1 VRLLLWAPAPWQFS
15 SYAVYTKYLALE
27 LAKKHDVAVFAFQ
40 GLSGRVQ
47 WGDITVFGNPIPHSQ
62 FFVRETARRWKADLT
77 IQIFDLWTVSG
88 MLQRFLP
95 PGLVVH
101 TPIDSEPLAEWF
113 KDTAKQA
120 IAVVPQSNYGKRVFE
135 DAGIICE
142 DTIYNGIDTSIF
154 YPHNKE
160 ESRETFGIPK
170 DAFVA
175 LIVATNKGDRKN
187 MPNQLMAFK
196 EFSDTASDAIVMAWS
211 VVGDTPVMIRSKKD
225 NLIDILPISELA
237 NWDEGNIQ
245 QKKDLEVY
253 SQDSFTDV
261 KSVMRHPYNDTP
273 LRRII
278 MRNGFI
284 EISENHSLFNASGQI
299 VNVAN
304 LSKGKHIKTQKLPS
318 IPCITE
324 IPEDVAWLYGFF
336 VAEGHAASHN
346 AKNKTKDKV
355 WTIANMNKSLLEKA
369 QSILLKYFAT
379 YSRITSP
386 PSQHGIY
393 ILKPQNEN
401 LFCDWFSHECYT
413 LGHFARKVK
422 KVPKIILNSTPQAML
437 AFLRG
442 YNDGDGSHESRFN
455 YEFQRFT
462 TNSKTLAAGIYF
474 LLSCTTSQKKN
485 IQYNR
490 RDDCIQITLNSP
502 EGKSI
507 RIHRNCIKCF
517 ERIKPKQGQL
527 YLYDVETAN
536 NKFVA
541 GIGEILA
548 HNTYPYFDSMNPEGM
563 PLTDIWDKIGGDKN
577 KFMTPTLE
585 DYYWGLEDEEIAKL
599 YSAVDVLMECSL
611 GEGFGRP
618 VIEAMACGC
627 PVIASDN
634 TALTELVKD
643 RGWLVECGTLYWQQ
657 FLAARQSY
665 PKNDHIVSALKDC
678 YNDTKKREKYIEEG
692 LKFASSLDY
701 SKLIKNQW
709 EPLIER
715 LGASGIINFEE

>member
-1 VRLLLWAPAPWQFS
+1 MRLLLWTPAPWQTS
-15 SYAVYTKYLALE
+15 GYAVYTKYLALE

-196 EFSDTASDAIVMAWS
+196 EFSDTASDAIVMAW
-211 VVGDTPVMIRSKKD
+211 
-225 NLIDILPISELA
+225 
-237 NWDEGNIQ
+237 
-245 QKKDLEVY
+245 
-253 SQDSFTDV
+253 
-261 KSVMRHPYNDTP
+261 
-273 LRRII
+273 
-278 MRNGFI
+278 
-284 EISENHSLFNASGQI
+284 
-299 VNVAN
+299 
-304 LSKGKHIKTQKLPS
+304 
-318 IPCITE
+318 
-324 IPEDVAWLYGFF
+324 
-336 VAEGHAASHN
+336 
-346 AKNKTKDKV
+346 
-355 WTIANMNKSLLEKA
+355 
-369 QSILLKYFAT
+369 
-379 YSRITSP
+379 
-386 PSQHGIY
+386 
-393 ILKPQNEN
+393 
-401 LFCDWFSHECYT
+401 
-413 LGHFARKVK
+413 
-422 KVPKIILNSTPQAML
+422 
-437 AFLRG
+437 
-442 YNDGDGSHESRFN
+442 
-455 YEFQRFT
+455 
-462 TNSKTLAAGIYF
+462 
-474 LLSCTTSQKKN
+474 
-485 IQYNR
+485 
-490 RDDCIQITLNSP
+490 
-502 EGKSI
+502 
-507 RIHRNCIKCF
+507 
-517 ERIKPKQGQL
+517 
-527 YLYDVETAN
+527 
-536 NKFVA
+536 
-541 GIGEILA
+541 
-548 HNTYPYFDSMNPEGM
+548 TYPYFDSMNPEGM
-563 PLTDIWDKIGGDKN
+563 PLSDIWDKLGGDKK

-585 DYYWGLEDEEIAKL
+585 DYYWGLEDEEVAKL
-599 YSAVDVLMECSL
+599 YSAADVLMECSL

-618 VIEAMACGC
+618 VIESMACGC

-643 RGWLVECGTLYWQQ
+643 RGWLVECETPYWQQ